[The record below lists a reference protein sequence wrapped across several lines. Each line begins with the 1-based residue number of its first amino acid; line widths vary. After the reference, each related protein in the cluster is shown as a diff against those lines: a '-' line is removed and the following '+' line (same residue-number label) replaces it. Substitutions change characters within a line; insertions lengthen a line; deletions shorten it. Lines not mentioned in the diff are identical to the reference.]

1 MNCIEFNSVTKKYR
15 DKYALNNV
23 SFSLECNKSY
33 SLIGPNGAGKSTIL
47 KIIAGLISP
56 DAGNVSIKGNKPG
69 SDEAKKITGYL
80 AEEALPYIN
89 LTVKENLLY
98 IGSLRKVNDLEKRI
112 SFLIDLFG
120 LDSYLNSM
128 VSNLSRGTKQRLSL
142 ALSIIHN
149 PEIVLLD
156 EPFNYIDIPTQEKI
170 IKYFKT
176 MNSTFLIS
184 THVMS
189 IAENFTENI
198 IMINN
203 GNIIFNGKLSEIE
216 EMKSGN
222 ETVESLIAR
231 MMS

>member
-1 MNCIEFNSVTKKYR
+1 MQCLEFNSVTKKYR

-98 IGSLRKVNDLEKRI
+98 IGSLRKVNNLDKRI
-112 SFLIDLFG
+112 SFLIDL
-120 LDSYLNSM
+120 L
-128 VSNLSRGTKQRLSL
+128 
-142 ALSIIHN
+142 
-149 PEIVLLD
+149 
-156 EPFNYIDIPTQEKI
+156 
-170 IKYFKT
+170 
-176 MNSTFLIS
+176 MNSFYCIQVKMKHCLVHIYLYIFLLL
-184 THVMS
+184 
-189 IAENFTENI
+189 N
-198 IMINN
+198 
-203 GNIIFNGKLSEIE
+203 
-216 EMKSGN
+216 
-222 ETVESLIAR
+222 
-231 MMS
+231 